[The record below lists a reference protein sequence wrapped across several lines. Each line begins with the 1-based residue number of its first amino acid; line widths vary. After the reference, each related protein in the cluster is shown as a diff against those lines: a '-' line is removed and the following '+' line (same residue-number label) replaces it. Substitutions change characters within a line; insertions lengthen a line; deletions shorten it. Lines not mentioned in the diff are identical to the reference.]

1 MEDYFGIITYLPVNL
16 IRDDQSLARLKFREI
31 GRRLRIRK
39 RDKNNKIPP
48 LEERNFRGNAVWKL
62 VEYAWTW
69 LILDATVNKQQ
80 KVSQITKG

>member
-1 MEDYFGIITYLPVNL
+1 MDRWRSISGAIKISRNRDTEEITYPET
-16 IRDDQSLARLKFREI
+16 RQEQD
-31 GRRLRIRK
+31 
-39 RDKNNKIPP
+39 NKIP